1 MAKDVEQLVLSISAD
16 TAQIRRALKRLEGET
31 RTSTRQIESNFNRM
45 GDRVGRVAVGISRS
59 FVAAFAGLAS
69 ARGLQQLSDAAIR
82 IDNALKVAGL
92 SGEELEGVYSRLR
105 DSAVNNAA
113 PLEALVE
120 LYSRA
125 ALVQNEL
132 GVSGERL
139 VQFTDNIA
147 LALRVSGKSA
157 QESSGALLQ
166 LSQALGSGVVRAEEF
181 NSLLEGAPTILQA
194 AAAGI
199 REAEGS
205 VAKLRQIMLDGEL
218 SSRALFEGV
227 SAGAAIL
234 EDKVKDAEFT
244 IGQATGNLRT
254 ALLDTVREFNKATN
268 AGERFAGGINNLAD
282 AVANFDMA
290 GFIEQI
296 SAARSEFESF
306 MDRIGNAEVFQS
318 LNDLLGVTDETGNVI
333 NLDASAAEQEAAG
346 LERQVELLQATI
358 EKNSELG
365 FDNAAALAQLDQV
378 LAKLAAVRQ
387 SMGAIPPTLPNPST
401 GDGRSYQV
409 GTPGDPNALAGAAA
423 QAGLAAVGTTL
434 DPISISDFPV
444 TGGSEGSAGSG
455 GRGRKGGGGGAGRR
469 AEEYARLTERIKEA
483 TAATQAETA
492 VLASLNPLVDDYG
505 FAVEKARMEHELL
518 TAAQKDGRAVTPQLR
533 AEIEALAEGYAAA
546 TAEAARLAEA
556 QDDIRYAAEEMADFN
571 KDLARGIVDGF
582 MQGKDAADIFADA
595 LGKIADRLLDMAF
608 DSIFSSLGGG
618 GGILKALGFRA
629 NGGPIETN
637 KPYIVGER
645 GPEMIVPNRSG
656 MVIPNNLLGRS
667 AAGGGSQTITL
678 RVIGEEGPMFRPM
691 IEAVSQD
698 VSVKVV
704 RRNNE
709 AMANFKQNGG
719 N

>member
-1 MAKDVEQLVLSISAD
+1 MARDTEQLVLSISAD

-31 RTSTRQIESNFNRM
+31 RTSTRQIENNFNRM
-45 GDRVGRVAVGISRS
+45 GDRVGRIATGISRS

-92 SGEELEGVYSRLR
+92 SGEGLEAVYDRLR
-105 DSAVNNAA
+105 ESAVKNAA

-120 LYSRA
+120 LYSRV

-132 GVSGERL
+132 GISSERL
-139 VQFTDNIA
+139 TQFTDTVA
-147 LALRVSGKSA
+147 VALRVSGKSY
-157 QESSGALLQ
+157 QESAGALLQ
-166 LSQALGSGVVRAEEF
+166 LSQALGGGVVRAEEF
-181 NSLLEGAPTILQA
+181 SSLMEGAPTILQA

-282 AVANFDMA
+282 AVADFDMA

-333 NLDASAAEQEAAG
+333 NLDITAAEQEAAG

-378 LAKLAAVRQ
+378 LAKLAAVRR

-423 QAGLAAVGTTL
+423 QAGLDAVRTTL

-444 TGGSEGSAGSG
+444 TGGSG
-455 GRGRKGGGGGAGRR
+455 GGGGGRKGGGGGAGRR

-492 VLASLNPLVDDYG
+492 VLATLNPLVDDYG

-518 TAAQKDGRAVTPQLR
+518 TAAQKDGRAITPQLR
-533 AEIEALAEGYAAA
+533 AEIEALAEGYALA
-546 TAEAARLAEA
+546 TSEAAKLAETQA
-556 QDDIRYAAEEMADFN
+556 DIRDAAEDLAEFN

-582 MQGKDAADIFADA
+582 MEGKDAADIFADA
-595 LGKIADRLLDMAF
+595 LGKVADRLLDMAF
-608 DSIFSSLGGG
+608 DSIFSASSGGG
-618 GGILKALGFRA
+618 GFGGILKALGFRA

-656 MVIPNNLLGRS
+656 MVIPNDMLGKS
-667 AAGGGSQTITL
+667 SGGNQTITL
-678 RVIGEEGPMFRPM
+678 RVIGEEGPMFRPT
-691 IEAVSQD
+691 IQAVSEG
-698 VSVKVV
+698 VSVNVV
-704 RRNNE
+704 RQNNE
-709 AMANFKQNGG
+709 AQRNFRQNGG